1 MSENIYKYNNEE
13 IKYSIKPYVSILDRI
28 KIIKDTT
35 RICIIDDDYFSC
47 LKDVAFNIALINVLT
62 DIDLGDMSIDDTE
75 DFIKNTDVI
84 TTIKNTVGENFIKEL
99 KQEANY
105 NIEYKTG
112 IHEDGISKGVSDFFK
127 ILNEK
132 IRFDQTKAN
141 AILEKLNSLDFE
153 KLDINSLVDSYI
165 KSEEFKNNKA
175 ELVDTKNVE
184 IRKLKSKIDELVNK
198 YQDQHLKVLK

>member
-84 TTIKNTVGENFIKEL
+84 TTIKNIVGENFIKEL

-112 IHEDGISKGVSDFFK
+112 IHEDSISKCVSDFFK

>member
-13 IKYSIKPYVSILDRI
+13 IKYSIKPYVSMLDRI

-47 LKDVAFNIALINVLT
+47 LKDIAFNIALINVLT

-84 TTIKNTVGENFIKEL
+84 TTIKNIVGENFIKEL

-112 IHEDGISKGVSDFFK
+112 IHEDSISKCVSDFFK

>member
-112 IHEDGISKGVSDFFK
+112 IHEDSISKCVSDFFK

-132 IRFDQTKAN
+132 IRFDQIKAN